1 MLIRQETG
9 FGLEFE
15 KNGRRYLA
23 GGPFGTFATN
33 TSEGAKAMAEKLGGT
48 YEVVPVKKEYP
59 WPDRPQ
65 VSRIVRA

>member
-1 MLIRQETG
+1 M
-9 FGLEFE
+9 
-15 KNGRRYLA
+15 
-23 GGPFGTFATN
+23 GPFTTN
-33 TSEGAKAMAEKLGGT
+33 TREDAEAMAEKLGGT